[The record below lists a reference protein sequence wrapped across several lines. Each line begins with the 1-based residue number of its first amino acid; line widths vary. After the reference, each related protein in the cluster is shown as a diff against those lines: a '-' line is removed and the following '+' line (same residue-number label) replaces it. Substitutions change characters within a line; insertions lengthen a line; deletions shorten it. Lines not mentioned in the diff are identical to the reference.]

1 MIRRVLALLSVV
13 VLLLGCTAAR
23 ADVEEIKPIWL
34 TAKNRTVSTWYANTA
49 SREELAAC
57 VMLDMVRANSWQY
70 QEVMASALAEG
81 EIYVGKTGDQL
92 VLVLAGQNKTYM
104 ALYMPSRPYLAAT
117 EVGTNTPA
125 SEAWAVMSGITESLE
140 SYYHLD
146 RAGVCEQL
154 LKLTLALGK

>member
-1 MIRRVLALLSVV
+1 MIRKMLALLAIVT
-13 VLLLGCTAAR
+13 LLLGCTAAL
-23 ADVEEIKPIWL
+23 AEVEEITPHTL
-34 TAKNRTVSTWYANTA
+34 TGMNRTVSAWYANTT

-57 VMLDMVRANSWQY
+57 LMLDLVRGNSWSY
-70 QEVMASALAEG
+70 REVMASALAEG

-92 VLVLAGQNKTYM
+92 VLVLAGQTKTYM

-154 LKLTLALGK
+154 LKLALAQ